1 VFLLSVRAEQSIATA
16 ALRVDAV
23 RLSVRLSVAKMRTQK
38 TVFFQ
43 KLSNLELWSLLTTN
57 RKSYMTFTKNVF
69 WTPNIQDG
77 VGLHPPF

>member
-1 VFLLSVRAEQSIATA
+1 MFLLSVRAEQSIAIA
-16 ALRVDAV
+16 ALRVDA
-23 RLSVRLSVAKMRTQK
+23 VRLSVAKMRTQK